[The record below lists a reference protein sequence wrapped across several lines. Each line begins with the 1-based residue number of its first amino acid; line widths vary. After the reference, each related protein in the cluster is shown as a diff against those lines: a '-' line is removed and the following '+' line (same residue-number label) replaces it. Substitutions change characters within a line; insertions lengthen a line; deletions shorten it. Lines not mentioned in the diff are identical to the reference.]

1 MDLKTAALGVLKAI
15 DFLTAKFR
23 NKKRV
28 QEDKRYV
35 ETYVI
40 RLLRLRDYIENNFY
54 LDPNFSLENLKE
66 LGDFVAAVSQKL
78 DDIDRKGTIKSF
90 LSSGES
96 LEAIASCMKNIVKW
110 EDQILHQFNLRSRM
124 GEFWVGNVLEN
135 LDASK
140 FWCKYWGGNTPYV
153 DKGVFLR
160 SLAITVNNTYAI
172 HLADLITNPTSTAV
186 TPQEFSCF
194 MVRFGDDTVAFAV
207 FRAFELMSKRWFY
220 PTTDTLFAL
229 DEIKKKRAGYFMVRL
244 GGANPLNFVVTYS
257 EGRGEPNNI
266 TIKSVPKKKQT
277 EPFTYE
283 SSHLGKFNSIPET
296 ISSLQTVRH
305 SDTQRGIEKLLLPS
319 NEITPLS
326 CSKYKVFQH
335 ALAAI
340 KKDNPKMQECPI
352 SLLGNISSQ
361 SEYHPP
367 EKSYFSCEMATK
379 EEGKVSQSV
388 SCCATINEPEA
399 KLVLTPMDKVI
410 NPTCLSDPMELDISM
425 CGVSLIEDPPAILIS
440 PNLSS
445 SAKDVLLKFTMG
457 QRREDFHEKFNGAQ
471 KKEKQKE
478 LN

>member
-229 DEIKKKRAGYFMVRL
+229 DEIKKKK
-244 GGANPLNFVVTYS
+244 GGLFYGAPRRS
-257 EGRGEPNNI
+257 EP
-266 TIKSVPKKKQT
+266 
-277 EPFTYE
+277 
-283 SSHLGKFNSIPET
+283 
-296 ISSLQTVRH
+296 
-305 SDTQRGIEKLLLPS
+305 
-319 NEITPLS
+319 
-326 CSKYKVFQH
+326 
-335 ALAAI
+335 
-340 KKDNPKMQECPI
+340 
-352 SLLGNISSQ
+352 
-361 SEYHPP
+361 
-367 EKSYFSCEMATK
+367 
-379 EEGKVSQSV
+379 
-388 SCCATINEPEA
+388 
-399 KLVLTPMDKVI
+399 
-410 NPTCLSDPMELDISM
+410 
-425 CGVSLIEDPPAILIS
+425 
-440 PNLSS
+440 
-445 SAKDVLLKFTMG
+445 LKFCG
-457 QRREDFHEKFNGAQ
+457 DV
-471 KKEKQKE
+471 
-478 LN
+478 